1 MARNLH
7 TNLAQMC
14 PPGTLRFVPF
24 GGVHEG
30 CALQALGA
38 GQG

>member
-24 GGVHEG
+24 GGAHEG